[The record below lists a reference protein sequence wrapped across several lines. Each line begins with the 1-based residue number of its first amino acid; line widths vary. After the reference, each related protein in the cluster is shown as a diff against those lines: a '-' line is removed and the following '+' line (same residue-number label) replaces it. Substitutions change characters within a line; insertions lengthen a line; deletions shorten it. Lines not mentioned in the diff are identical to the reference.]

1 MVSSRALYL
10 CFLAL
15 VGAERLFEVALSRRN
30 AARAL
35 ARGGREYGQA
45 HFPWMVALH
54 TAFLGSCAI
63 ESAWRRFPGTSGWI
77 AIVVALGTQGL
88 RYWAVSSL
96 GDRWNARVIVVPGEA
111 PVEGGPYRFLRHPN
125 YLAVVLEMIAI
136 PMVYGC
142 WVTAIVFSAA
152 NAAMLRV
159 RIQVEEA
166 ALGAPW
172 QRAFA
177 GRSRFLPGG
186 FGGA

>member
-1 MVSSRALYL
+1 MVSPRVLYL

-45 HFPWMVALH
+45 HFPWIVGLH
-54 TAFLGSCAI
+54 TAFLLSCAV
-63 ESAWRRFPGTSGWI
+63 ESGWRRFPGASGWI
-77 AIVVALGTQGL
+77 ALIVAVGSQGL

-111 PVEGGPYRFLRHPN
+111 PVERGPYRLLRHPN
-125 YLAVVLEMIAI
+125 YLAVVLEIIAI

-142 WVTAIVFSAA
+142 WVTAIVFSVA
-152 NAAMLRV
+152 NAAALRV

-172 QRAFA
+172 QRVFA

-186 FGGA
+186 SGGG